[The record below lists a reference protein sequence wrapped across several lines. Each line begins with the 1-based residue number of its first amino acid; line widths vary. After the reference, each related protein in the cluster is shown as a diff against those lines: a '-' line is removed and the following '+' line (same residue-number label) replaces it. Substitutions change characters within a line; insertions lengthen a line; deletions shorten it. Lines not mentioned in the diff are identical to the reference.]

1 MPYDDR
7 TILFLYRIPQANLEE
22 KVLYLSNWVDSHI
35 NDSEHILKKPVLF
48 SEVGSRSISKQN
60 GTHERDILL
69 KIVYDKIYESAKS
82 RGAGSGAL
90 IWQLTIEQMQRFR
103 DDFSL
108 VARSN
113 PPTYK
118 LIKHQ
123 SCRLQLLFRNESAMG
138 KVDPWCHD

>member
-1 MPYDDR
+1 
-7 TILFLYRIPQANLEE
+7 
-22 KVLYLSNWVDSHI
+22 
-35 NDSEHILKKPVLF
+35 LKKPVLF
-48 SEVGSRSISKQN
+48 SEVGSRSISGQN
-60 GTHERDILL
+60 GTHDRDILL
-69 KIVYDKIYESAKS
+69 TVVYDRIYESAKR

-113 PPTYK
+113 PSTYK

-123 SCRLQLLFRNESAMG
+123 SCRLLLLFRNESATS
-138 KVDPWCHD
+138 KVDQWCHD